1 MKSKISFFNKT
12 IFLKNVTLYWP
23 IWVVYTLFLVGGMPF
38 ALWLSVHD
46 RFNME
51 PITIERMIREIYYVT
66 RPTYYICVIAA
77 AAVIVGMALFSYL
90 YKSQS
95 ANMIHALPIDRTEL
109 FGTNVI
115 SGLVFLIVPQIFT
128 FVVTVFIC
136 LSEGIT
142 RVEYLAM
149 WLLFAV
155 ATAFIAFAFVTIC
168 AFLTGQLVTMP
179 VYVIVVNVLAYVID
193 RAISF
198 VVSLFGYGISGSGLM
213 SSDLL
218 IWFSP
223 FLNYLRNVNV
233 SLDRDKFDKI
243 TGMQLAGIEC
253 IVVYFIVAVGLYV
266 LAYFI
271 YRTRK
276 IEQAGDLITV
286 EILKPVFRWGVGTI
300 CGFYATLFFVS
311 IFGNSGYG
319 FNKIVFVIE
328 LLFFG
333 TLFYF
338 VADMFVR
345 KTFHVFKKKNW
356 KGCGLFCIALILT
369 FGGMICYANIEEKR
383 VPKIED
389 VDYAII
395 NMNYSITLEDEEIA
409 EAINIHKAVLEDVD
423 FFEEYDNYNYYYY
436 DEEVY
441 YTSIRYK
448 LKDGSYLERYYSIP
462 NTGKGVE
469 IINRINAMEQLP
481 ENMLSHWFG
490 AGYDRVTT
498 FEYGY
503 LNVEAYKPEYDPTTG
518 MVSYV
523 DASTELTYSQC
534 KKLFEAIIAD
544 AREGSLGKYN
554 GYDLSGKEEAI
565 DEDKVVEEQQ
575 IYSIDLEYRLP
586 ASGVARGSYMDYSYY
601 QYINVRFGKD
611 CKNIV
616 AAITDL
622 GIPYIDSEDDIFWGK

>member
-51 PITIERMIREIYYVT
+51 QITEERMIREIYYVT
-66 RPTYYICVIAA
+66 RPTYYIFVIAV

-95 ANMIHALPIDRTEL
+95 ANMIHALPVDRTEL

-115 SGLVFLIVPQIFT
+115 SGLTFLIVPQIFT
-128 FVVTVFIC
+128 FIVTVLIC
-136 LSEGIT
+136 LGEGIT

-149 WLLFAV
+149 WLLFAM

-179 VYVIVVNVLAYVID
+179 VYVIIVNVLAYAID
-193 RAISF
+193 GAISL
-198 VVSLFGYGISGSGLM
+198 VVSLFGYGLSGSGLM

-223 FLNYLRNVNV
+223 LINYCTKVYT
-233 SLDRDKFDKI
+233 SLLGYDE
-243 TGMQLAGIEC
+243 LAGRIGIEFIGIEC
-253 IVVYFIVAVGLYV
+253 IIVYFIVAVVLYV

-395 NMNYSITLEDEEIA
+395 NMNYFITLEDEDIA
-409 EAINIHKAVLEDVD
+409 EAINIHKMVLEDVE
-423 FFEEYDNYNYYYY
+423 FFEEYDRNNYYYY
-436 DEEVY
+436 DERVY
-441 YTSIRYK
+441 YTSIKYK

-462 NTGKGVE
+462 NTGKGAE
-469 IINRINAMEQLP
+469 
-481 ENMLSHWFG
+481 
-490 AGYDRVTT
+490 
-498 FEYGY
+498 
-503 LNVEAYKPEYDPTTG
+503 
-518 MVSYV
+518 
-523 DASTELTYSQC
+523 
-534 KKLFEAIIAD
+534 
-544 AREGSLGKYN
+544 
-554 GYDLSGKEEAI
+554 
-565 DEDKVVEEQQ
+565 
-575 IYSIDLEYRLP
+575 
-586 ASGVARGSYMDYSYY
+586 
-601 QYINVRFGKD
+601 
-611 CKNIV
+611 
-616 AAITDL
+616 
-622 GIPYIDSEDDIFWGK
+622 

>member
-51 PITIERMIREIYYVT
+51 QITEERMIREIYYVT
-66 RPTYYICVIAA
+66 RPTYYIFVIAA

-95 ANMIHALPIDRTEL
+95 ANMIHSLPVDRTEL

-115 SGLVFLIVPQIFT
+115 SGLTFLIVPQIFT
-128 FVVTVFIC
+128 FIVTVLIC
-136 LSEGIT
+136 LGEGIT

-155 ATAFIAFAFVTIC
+155 LTAFIAFSFVTIC

-179 VYVIVVNVLAYVID
+179 IYVIVVNVLAYIIDGVI
-193 RAISF
+193 SL
-198 VVSLFGYGISGSGLM
+198 VVSLFGYGLSGSGLM
-213 SSDLL
+213 SSDVL

-223 FLNYLRNVNV
+223 FVNYMKNVGT
-233 SLDRDKFDKI
+233 SLEWDKLDKVI
-243 TGMQLAGIEC
+243 GIQFLGSEC
-253 IVVYFIVAVGLYV
+253 IVVYLIVAVCLYA

-286 EILKPVFRWGVGTI
+286 EILKPVFRWGVGTV

-311 IFGNSGYG
+311 VFGDSGYG
-319 FNKIVFVIE
+319 FNRIVFVIE
-328 LLFFG
+328 LLLFG
-333 TLFYF
+333 IMFYF

-345 KTFHVFKKKNW
+345 KTFHVFKRKNW

-369 FGGMICYANIEEKR
+369 FGGMICYANAEEKR

-395 NMNYSITLEDEEIA
+395 NMNYSVTLEGEDIA
-409 EAINIHKAVLEDVD
+409 EAINIHQMILEDVE
-423 FFEEYDNYNYYYY
+423 FFEEYDRNNNYYH
-436 DEEVY
+436 DERVY
-441 YTSIRYK
+441 YTGIKYK

-462 NTGKGVE
+462 NKGKGVE
-469 IINRINAMEQLP
+469 IINRMNAIEQLP

-490 AGYDRVTT
+490 AGYKKVTN

-503 LNVEAYKPEYDPTTG
+503 LNIEAYGPKYDPTAG
-518 MVSYV
+518 MASYV
-523 DASTELTYSQC
+523 DASTELTFSQC
-534 KKLFEAIIAD
+534 KKLYEAIIAD
-544 AREGSLGKYN
+544 AKEGSLGKYN
-554 GYDLSGKEEAI
+554 GYDLSGKEETI
-565 DEDKVVEEQQ
+565 DEDKVEEEQR

-586 ASGVARGSYMDYSYY
+586 ASGVARGSYVDYSYY
-601 QYINVRFGKD
+601 QYINVKFGKD
-611 CKNIV
+611 CKNII
-616 AAITDL
+616 AAIADL
-622 GIPYIDSEDDIFWGK
+622 GIPYIDSEDDIVWEE